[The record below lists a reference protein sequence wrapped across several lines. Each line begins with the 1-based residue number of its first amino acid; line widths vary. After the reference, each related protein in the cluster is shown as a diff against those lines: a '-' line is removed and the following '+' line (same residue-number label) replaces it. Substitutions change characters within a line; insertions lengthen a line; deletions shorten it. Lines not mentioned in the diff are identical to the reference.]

1 MVKRYCGWEY
11 IGGVGE
17 KSHCMMPR
25 GCNAYLLLGEKIAR
39 VCEFD
44 MFSMKVCPR
53 VLHKIMYCI
62 ISLTAVSRYLHTLL
76 LM

>member
-44 MFSMKVCPR
+44 MFSMKVCSR

-62 ISLTAVSRYLHTLL
+62 TSSIVVLP
-76 LM
+76 

>member
-44 MFSMKVCPR
+44 MFSMKVCSR

-62 ISLTAVSRYLHTLL
+62 ISLTDVAMSF
-76 LM
+76 